1 MLHLKESIIYSSNVC
16 IAVISPVAFFE
27 QIFNYMLGQT
37 PFFLTLH
44 VGQKFFMATY
54 YCKSFFSSFIG
65 GIARCLIYKYPVY
78 SKMV

>member
-1 MLHLKESIIYSSNVC
+1 MLHLKESIIYSNVC
-16 IAVISPVAFFE
+16 IAVVSPVVFFE

-44 VGQKFFMATY
+44 VGLKFFMVT

-65 GIARCLIYKYPVY
+65 GIARCLIYEYPVY